1 MALKDHSLD
10 DKIIKAAFDEF
21 MEFGFQKASIRKIA
35 ERAGV
40 THGAVYTRYNSK
52 DALFCSVVGNFLSA
66 VKAQSEPIGK
76 MYYDIQQSR
85 NVEALLEAIRK
96 EEKIYLDILFEY

>member
-10 DKIIKAAFDEF
+10 DKIITAAFYEF

-52 DALFCSVVGNFLSA
+52 DALF
-66 VKAQSEPIGK
+66 
-76 MYYDIQQSR
+76 
-85 NVEALLEAIRK
+85 
-96 EEKIYLDILFEY
+96 